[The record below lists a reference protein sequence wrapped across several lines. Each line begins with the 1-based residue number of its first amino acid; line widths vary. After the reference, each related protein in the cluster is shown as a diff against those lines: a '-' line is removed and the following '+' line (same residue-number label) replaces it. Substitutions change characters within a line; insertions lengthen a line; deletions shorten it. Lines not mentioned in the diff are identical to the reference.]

1 MVHARFRFRRRL
13 RAARIDK
20 ILTGS
25 IPGVQVKGDGM
36 QWRGR
41 KQSSNIEDRR
51 RVGGGA
57 AKAGGVGGVGV
68 IVVVLIALFLGVDPS
83 QLLGPGGMDSPSTGT
98 TVDLTAVEQAEGEF
112 VSVVLADTEVIW
124 ARVFKSQLGRTYRPA
139 TLVLFSDATKSACGG
154 ASEATGPFYCPAD
167 RKVYLDTAFF
177 TTLHQRL
184 GAGGDFAAAYVVA
197 HEIGHHIQ
205 NELGILGQ
213 ANEVRAQ
220 SSEADSNAISVM
232 VELQADCL
240 SGIWA
245 REATEQLGVV
255 DKGDLEEAV
264 NAARQIGDDTLQR
277 NAGQRP
283 MPHTFTHGT
292 SEQRS
297 RWFLIGLK
305 SGWMEDCDTFAATE
319 L

>member
-1 MVHARFRFRRRL
+1 
-13 RAARIDK
+13 
-20 ILTGS
+20 
-25 IPGVQVKGDGM
+25 M

-41 KQSSNIEDRR
+41 RESSNVEDRR
-51 RVGGGA
+51 RTSGGGA
-57 AKAGGVGGVGV
+57 ARVGGIGGAGAI
-68 IVVVLIALFLGVDPS
+68 IVFLIAMFLGVDPS
-83 QLLGPGGMDSPSTGT
+83 QLLGTGGLDTGAPGTP
-98 TVDLTAVEQAEGEF
+98 VELTAEDEAEGQF
-112 VSVVLADTEVIW
+112 VSVVLADTEEIW
-124 ARVFKSQLGRTYRPA
+124 TRVFKDQLNARYTPA
-139 TLVLFSDATKSACGG
+139 TLVLFKEATRSACGG

-167 RKVYLDTAFF
+167 KKVYLDTAFF

-184 GAGGDFAAAYVVA
+184 GASGDFAAAYVVA
-197 HEIGHHIQ
+197 HEIGHHVQ
-205 NELGILGQ
+205 NELGILGKATQIRQQVSQ
-213 ANEVRAQ
+213 AE
-220 SSEADSNAISVM
+220 SNAISVR

-245 REATEQLGVV
+245 REAAQTLGVIER
-255 DKGDLEEAV
+255 GDLEEAV

-297 RWFLIGLK
+297 RWFMIGLQ
-305 SGWMEDCDTFAATE
+305 SGQLAECDTFQTDD

>member
-1 MVHARFRFRRRL
+1 M
-13 RAARIDK
+13 D
-20 ILTGS
+20 
-25 IPGVQVKGDGM
+25 
-36 QWRGR
+36 WRGR
-41 KQSSNIEDRR
+41 RGSGNIEDRR
-51 RVGGGA
+51 RMGGGQV
-57 AKAGGVGGVGV
+57 AGIGGAGA
-68 IVVVLIALFLGVDPS
+68 IVVFLIALFFGVDPS
-83 QLLGPGGMDSPSTGT
+83 QLLGTGGGSAPSGGT
-98 TVDLTAVEQAEGEF
+98 TTELTAQDQAEGEF
-112 VSVVLADTEVIW
+112 VSVVLADTEEIW
-124 ARVFKSQLGRTYRPA
+124 AKVFEEQLGRRYTPA
-139 TLVLFSDATKSACGG
+139 TMVLFKEATVSACGG

-167 RKVYLDTAFF
+167 KKIYLDTSFF

-197 HEIGHHIQ
+197 HEVGHHIQ

-213 ANEVRAQ
+213 ANQIRQQVSQE
-220 SSEADSNAISVM
+220 ESNAISVRI
-232 VELQADCL
+232 ELHADCL

-245 REATEQLGVV
+245 REAAQTLGVV
-255 DKGDLEEAV
+255 ERGDLEEAV

-297 RWFLIGLK
+297 RWFMIGLQ
-305 SGWMEDCDTFAATE
+305 SGQMADCDTFQTDN